1 MLIAMSTF
9 RSSCRKEEQYSAGS
23 YEPRTQ
29 VLHKG
34 LVEARS
40 RLPKMTKHVVVVIPP
55 HSSEGGGDTLPQPF
69 KVKGS

>member
-1 MLIAMSTF
+1 MLIAMSNF
-9 RSSCRKEEQYSAGS
+9 RSSCRKEEQYFAGS

-55 HSSEGGGDTLPQPF
+55 HS
-69 KVKGS
+69 